1 VWLIMKMSD
10 GNLVNIVLDGEP
22 EDIRLIG
29 DAIAS
34 LQGVS
39 RDIPAEVEEVFTS
52 VVRLE
57 NYPQYLFDVYA
68 YLGRAIVQYETD
80 HAGALAGVPISCP
93 HTILAITHRMGFE
106 VDESGLVEAIPYS
119 KGIEQ
124 RPFYELVF
132 KGVLFS
138 FLNSS
143 FWKRPDDTVFAGA
156 ARKLVPEI
164 IMAGIP
170 LDEKLATPAYLRD
183 LSERLSG
190 DVYSPDL
197 VGSIRNILLGT
208 SH

>member
-1 VWLIMKMSD
+1 M
-10 GNLVNIVLDGEP
+10 
-22 EDIRLIG
+22 
-29 DAIAS
+29 
-34 LQGVS
+34 GV
-39 RDIPAEVEEVFTS
+39 
-52 VVRLE
+52 
-57 NYPQYLFDVYA
+57 
-68 YLGRAIVQYETD
+68 
-80 HAGALAGVPISCP
+80 
-93 HTILAITHRMGFE
+93 E

-143 FWKRPDDTVFAGA
+143 FRSQQNDTVFAGA

-164 IMAGIP
+164 IMADIP

-190 DVYSPDL
+190 DVYSPDFL
-197 VGSIRNILLGT
+197 KAVSRELFDSGG
-208 SH
+208 